1 MPAQLQAALDR
12 TTAAIKQFTVAQ
24 RTLAIIGL
32 AGVLLGAFALSSWM
46 SRPTMSPL
54 FTGLSGSDASAVVDQ
69 LTSDGVKYQ
78 LADGGSTVLVPADAL
93 YSERIKLAAA
103 GLPTNADGGGYSL
116 LDDMPMTSSE
126 FQQQKTYQRAMEG
139 ELAKTIS
146 AIDGVEAATVKL
158 AIPEDSVFVSEKSDP
173 TASVFVRTKP
183 GVTLSLD
190 QVQAVVHLVSAG
202 IDGMKPTDV
211 AVVDSTGEVLSAVGT
226 GTTGGV
232 AGQQASDYE
241 ARVQSSVQALL
252 DRVVGPGK
260 SAVTVTAQVDQTQ
273 KDTTVEQFSATPDT
287 PPLAQSTT
295 SEEYTGSG
303 ATGATGVLG
312 PDNIAV
318 PNGDSTGTDGSY
330 KSTTEDKTN
339 AVNKSTEVTHAG
351 PGAIERQSVAVV
363 LDEKAAAPLDM
374 VELRKTIAAA
384 AGIDETRGDTVAV
397 QAVPFDTAQAAAAE
411 QALAAADKAAE
422 AARKDDLIK
431 QAAIGA
437 VVLLLLLSIA
447 VAMARRSRR
456 ARRTALD
463 LGELPVLGDAGGRA
477 ALEGIAAEGLPE
489 LPPAP
494 RDDEP
499 DLVTRKRAEIS
510 ALADEQPAEVADLLR
525 GWLAPTTSGRR

>member
-1 MPAQLQAALDR
+1 MPPQLQAALEKA
-12 TTAAIKQFTVAQ
+12 TTAIKAFTVAQ
-24 RTLAIIGL
+24 RTLAVIGV
-32 AGVLLGAFALSSWM
+32 AVVVLGGFALSSWM
-46 SRPTMSPL
+46 ARPTLSPL

-69 LTSDGVKYQ
+69 LTSDGVKYE

-158 AIPEDSVFVSEKSDP
+158 AIPEESVFVSEKSDP

-183 GVTLSLD
+183 GVALSLD

-232 AGQQASDYE
+232 AGQEASDYE
-241 ARVQSSVQALL
+241 VRVQGAVQALL

-260 SAVTVTAQVDQTQ
+260 SAVTVTAQVDQSQ

-287 PPLAQSTT
+287 PPLSSSTT
-295 SEEYTGSG
+295 SEEYSGSG
-303 ATGATGVLG
+303 STGAAGVLG

-318 PNGDSTGTDGSY
+318 PGGGAGTDGSY

-363 LDEKAAAPLDM
+363 IDAKAAAPLDM
-374 VELRKTIAAA
+374 TALRATIAAA
-384 AGIDETRGDTVAV
+384 AGIDATRGDTVAV
-397 QAVPFDTAQAAAAE
+397 QAAPFDATQATAAQD
-411 QALAAADKAAE
+411 ALAAADKLAQTKRQDE
-422 AARKDDLIK
+422 LVK

-437 VVLLLLLSIA
+437 AVLLLLLSIA

-463 LGELPVLGDAGGRA
+463 LGELPVLGEGGRRGI
-477 ALEGIAAEGLPE
+477 EGIDLDALPE
-489 LPPAP
+489 LPPGP
-494 RDDEP
+494 LHDE
-499 DLVTRKRAEIS
+499 DSLITRKRAEIS
-510 ALADEQPAEVADLLR
+510 ALADDQPAEVADLLR
-525 GWLAPTTSGRR
+525 GWLAPSGPGRR